1 MSDTFQ
7 VDAAVLPDDEVQ
19 SLSEQIAQH
28 SQTVRSYRSTH
39 YGWMDMEAFRA
50 AYNRGDITPSGAVS
64 HAMSCLR
71 DLSGRMVYGFGR
83 LAFSIATS
91 FRAAPGTAKHD
102 EYLSEC
108 LQAIDTCCY
117 GYDGSN
123 KFITYVTIAM
133 QRRLINYKKRQRL
146 LELTE
151 SELPQ
156 DTDNSRGTLLTNA
169 EDERSNETEMVRDA
183 EQLEQAITMAELS
196 ELERALIEAELRGV
210 KGFRAQV
217 AKQFHNPITH
227 KPISLMAA
235 GFAYQRALGKLRR
248 ALEKLSRAAA

>member
-7 VDAAVLPDDEVQ
+7 VEAAVLPDDEVQ
-19 SLSEQIAQH
+19 TLSEQIAHH
-28 SQTVRSYRSTH
+28 SLVVRSYRSTH
-39 YGWMDMEAFRA
+39 YGWMDMEEFRA
-50 AYNRGDITPSGAVS
+50 AYNNGKITPSSTVS

-91 FRAAPGTAKHD
+91 FRAAPGTQKHD

-146 LELTE
+146 AEVTE
-151 SELPQ
+151 SELPLQ
-156 DTDNSRGTLLTNA
+156 DSERNRGTLLTNA
-169 EDERSNETEMVRDA
+169 EDERSNETEMIRDA
-183 EQLEQAITMAELS
+183 DQLERAITIAELS

-217 AKQFHNPITH
+217 AKQFFNPVTK
-227 KPISLMAA
+227 KPISRMAA
-235 GFAYQRALGKLRR
+235 GFAYQRALEKLRR
-248 ALEKLSRAAA
+248 ALARTAA